1 MADRE
6 KGMVISLKT
15 DKSDILAL
23 LRNSRDYVSG
33 QQLCDQFGVSRT
45 AVWKA
50 VNQLKE
56 EGYRIEAVSRKGY
69 RLLESPDVLSRSEIL
84 SRLETKWAGQRL
96 FYLDET
102 GSTNIDAKRYAEEG
116 EPHGTTVVA
125 EKQNAGRGRRGKYWE
140 SPPGSA
146 IYMTI
151 MLKPDFEPDKA
162 SMLTLVMALSVAQ
175 AITEATGLKA
185 GIKWPNDVV
194 VNKKKVCGILTEL
207 DAEMDYI
214 RHVVIGVGI
223 NVNNA
228 APEEFPE
235 EIRQT
240 ATSLRIESGTGF
252 SRAELLRHVLERF
265 EENYDTFVTTL
276 DLRLLIEAYSQYLL
290 NLNAEVNVLDPKGS
304 YTGIARGIS
313 TTGELLVEKEN
324 GEMKTVYAGE
334 VSVRGL
340 YGYI

>member
-1 MADRE
+1 MAIN
-6 KGMVISLKT
+6 MKT

-23 LRNSRDYVSG
+23 LRDSQDYVSG

-50 VNQLKE
+50 INQLKE

-69 RLLESPDVLSRSEIL
+69 RLLESPDVLSRSEVL

-96 FYLDET
+96 FYLEET

-125 EKQNAGRGRRGKYWE
+125 EKQNAGRGRRGRYWE

-151 MLKPDFEPDKA
+151 MLKPDFAPDKA
-162 SMLTLVMALSVAQ
+162 SMLTLVMALSVAE
-175 AITEATGLKA
+175 AITETTGLQA

-207 DAEMDYI
+207 NVETDYI
-214 RHVVIGVGI
+214 QYVVIGVGI
-223 NVNNA
+223 NVNNG

-235 EIRQT
+235 EIREM
-240 ATSLRIESGTGF
+240 ATSLRIEAGTCF
-252 SRAELLRHVLERF
+252 SRAELLKRVLERF
-265 EENYDTFVTTL
+265 EQNYDTFVTTL
-276 DLRLLIEAYSQYLL
+276 DLRLLIEAYSRHLL

-313 TTGELLVEKEN
+313 TTGELLVEKED
-324 GEMKTVYAGE
+324 GGMKTIYAGE

-340 YGYI
+340 YGYV